1 MLSVNNV
8 TLSFGGV
15 QALSDVSFTMQANV
29 IHGLIGPNGAG
40 KTSLFNVVSGIY
52 TPTAGSIRFDGKE
65 ISRLKLH
72 QINRLGVA
80 RTFQNIMVFPDLTL
94 AENVMIGRQDRTR
107 AGVLASILRTRAS
120 APNAAPPANGRSSCC
135 RTSGWQA
142 RPTNWPPTCPTANSA
157 SWTSRARWPP
167 TPGSCC
173 WTNRPRA

>member
-80 RTFQNIMVFPDLTL
+80 RTQMAAASEVFDTEWMRR
-94 AENVMIGRQDRTR
+94 AELERM
-107 AGVLASILRTRAS
+107 ASS
-120 APNAAPPANGRSSCC
+120 
-135 RTSGWQA
+135 
-142 RPTNWPPTCPTANSA
+142 
-157 SWTSRARWPP
+157 
-167 TPGSCC
+167 
-173 WTNRPRA
+173 